1 ALFASGSMVLTA
13 SEAAAEGEEG
23 ASTAPD
29 FTAETLDGTK
39 IVLSELLAKGPVYL
53 DFWTTWCKPCQ
64 IALPKLDEL
73 NQKYGEAGF
82 TLVTVAS
89 DDQKTVSS
97 VKPHVKSRGWKFP
110 VIVDSKREIGNKYNV
125 RNYPTSFLISQDG
138 KIVKAT
144 MGYRPGDEKVLEEEI
159 VALLSKGSGAG
170 EGSKSGSGGA
180 DGGSESDSEGDDV
193 DAGSAGEGGS
203 H

>member
-1 ALFASGSMVLTA
+1 MPLPSIRRRLLIGTLIALLASSSTWFMAT
-13 SEAAAEGEEG
+13 EAAAEGEEG

-39 IVLSELLAKGPVYL
+39 IVLSEALKKGPVYI

-73 NQKYGEAGF
+73 SQKYAEAGF
-82 TLVTVAS
+82 TLITVAS
-89 DDQKTVSS
+89 DDQKTVSN

-125 RNYPTSFLISQDG
+125 RNYPTSFLIAPDG

-159 VALLSKGSGAG
+159 LALLPK
-170 EGSKSGSGGA
+170 
-180 DGGSESDSEGDDV
+180 GSESE
-193 DAGSAGEGGS
+193 GEGGS

>member
-1 ALFASGSMVLTA
+1 MPLPSIRRRLLTGTFIALLASSSTWFMA

-39 IVLSELLAKGPVYL
+39 IVLSEALKKGPVYI

-64 IALPKLDEL
+64 MALPKLDEL
-73 NQKYGEAGF
+73 SQKYGEAGF
-82 TLVTVAS
+82 TLITVAS
-89 DDQKTVSS
+89 DDQKTVSN

-125 RNYPTSFLISQDG
+125 RNYPTSFLIAPDG

-159 VALLSKGSGAG
+159 LALLPK
-170 EGSKSGSGGA
+170 
-180 DGGSESDSEGDDV
+180 GSESE
-193 DAGSAGEGGS
+193 GEGGS
-203 H
+203 N

>member
-1 ALFASGSMVLTA
+1 MPLPSIRRRLLTGTFIALLASSSTWFMA

-29 FTAETLDGTK
+29 FTAETLDGTE
-39 IVLSELLAKGPVYL
+39 IVLSEALKKGPVYI

-64 IALPKLDEL
+64 MALPKLDEL
-73 NQKYGEAGF
+73 SQKYGEAGF
-82 TLVTVAS
+82 TLITVAS
-89 DDQKTVSS
+89 DDQKTVSN

-125 RNYPTSFLISQDG
+125 RNYPTSFLIAPDG

-159 VALLSKGSGAG
+159 LALLPK
-170 EGSKSGSGGA
+170 
-180 DGGSESDSEGDDV
+180 GSESE
-193 DAGSAGEGGS
+193 GEGGS
-203 H
+203 N

>member
-1 ALFASGSMVLTA
+1 MPLPSIRRRLLTGTFIALLASSSTWFMA

-29 FTAETLDGTK
+29 FTAETLDGTE
-39 IVLSELLAKGPVYL
+39 IVLSEALKKGPVYI

-64 IALPKLDEL
+64 MALPKLDEL
-73 NQKYGEAGF
+73 SQKYGEAGF
-82 TLVTVAS
+82 TL
-89 DDQKTVSS
+89 KTVSN

-125 RNYPTSFLISQDG
+125 RNYPTSFLIAPDG

-159 VALLSKGSGAG
+159 LALLPK
-170 EGSKSGSGGA
+170 
-180 DGGSESDSEGDDV
+180 GSESE
-193 DAGSAGEGGS
+193 GEGGS
-203 H
+203 N

>member
-1 ALFASGSMVLTA
+1 MPLPSIRRRLLIGTFIALLASSSTWFMA
-13 SEAAAEGEEG
+13 SEAAAEGEVG

-29 FTAETLDGTK
+29 FTAETLDGTE
-39 IVLSELLAKGPVYL
+39 IVLSEALKKGPVYI

-73 NQKYGEAGF
+73 SQKYGEAGF
-82 TLVTVAS
+82 TLITVAS
-89 DDQKTVSS
+89 DDQKTVSN

-125 RNYPTSFLISQDG
+125 RNYPTSFLIAPDG

-159 VALLSKGSGAG
+159 LALLPK
-170 EGSKSGSGGA
+170 
-180 DGGSESDSEGDDV
+180 GSESE
-193 DAGSAGEGGS
+193 GEGGS